1 MPNAI
6 IAFGA
11 NLGEPIEALKAAVVD
26 LEGTDGVAVKSVSPF
41 YTTSPVESSG
51 PDYVNAVALV
61 ETTLTPMALLKV
73 CQNIELAH
81 GRVRPQGVINA
92 PRTLDLD
99 VIDYEG
105 VISDDP
111 VLTLPHPRM
120 HERLFVLVPLADI
133 CPEWQMKNGQSI
145 EETIKKV
152 KKMHPDQKIF
162 TLSSKSMA

>member
-6 IAFGA
+6 IALGA
-11 NLGEPIEALKAAVVD
+11 NLGDPVEALKAAVVD
-26 LEGTDGVAVKSVSPF
+26 LEGTDGIAVKSVSPF

-133 CPEWQMKNGQSI
+133 CPDWQMENGQSI